1 MKHLYILS
9 AIISLSVSANIELII
24 NKVQSVLPDGAVVE
38 RIEESEISGIYK
50 VFYGDLQPIYVSSDG
65 DFFIYGD
72 MYSIKNESI
81 KNLTQ
86 EDINNNRSNIIKDIE
101 EEDFIYFKSS
111 TERHLIT
118 VFTDVDCGY
127 CRKFHKEIESY
138 NLKGIS
144 VRYLAFPRSG
154 IGNDSYNKM
163 VSAWCS
169 KDRNQSLSQYKEDI
183 QKELL
188 FCEENPI
195 ESHYNIGRFLGV
207 TGTPAIFTAKGEY
220 IKGYYSPEDLLELL
234 E

>member
-86 EDINNNRSNIIKDIE
+86 ED
-101 EEDFIYFKSS
+101 FIYFKSPA
-111 TERHLIT
+111 ERHLIT

-163 VSAWCS
+163 VSTWCS

-195 ESHYNIGRFLGV
+195 ESHYNIGRYLGV

>member
-101 EEDFIYFKSS
+101 LS
-111 TERHLIT
+111 LI
-118 VFTDVDCGY
+118 
-127 CRKFHKEIESY
+127 HI
-138 NLKGIS
+138 
-144 VRYLAFPRSG
+144 
-154 IGNDSYNKM
+154 
-163 VSAWCS
+163 
-169 KDRNQSLSQYKEDI
+169 
-183 QKELL
+183 
-188 FCEENPI
+188 
-195 ESHYNIGRFLGV
+195 
-207 TGTPAIFTAKGEY
+207 
-220 IKGYYSPEDLLELL
+220 
-234 E
+234 

>member
-1 MKHLYILS
+1 
-9 AIISLSVSANIELII
+9 
-24 NKVQSVLPDGAVVE
+24 
-38 RIEESEISGIYK
+38 
-50 VFYGDLQPIYVSSDG
+50 
-65 DFFIYGD
+65 

-101 EEDFIYFKSS
+101 EEDFIYFKSPA
-111 TERHLIT
+111 ERHLIT

-183 QKELL
+183 QKNYYFVKKTQLSHIIILADFRSYRYSCNFYSKRRVYKRLL
-188 FCEENPI
+188 FSRGFIRTFRIICQI
-195 ESHYNIGRFLGV
+195 RVLKKQALYHLIFLV
-207 TGTPAIFTAKGEY
+207 K
-220 IKGYYSPEDLLELL
+220 
-234 E
+234 

>member
-1 MKHLYILS
+1 
-9 AIISLSVSANIELII
+9 
-24 NKVQSVLPDGAVVE
+24 
-38 RIEESEISGIYK
+38 
-50 VFYGDLQPIYVSSDG
+50 
-65 DFFIYGD
+65 

-111 TERHLIT
+111 AERHLIT

-188 FCEENPI
+188 FCEEKPN
-195 ESHYNIGRFLGV
+195 
-207 TGTPAIFTAKGEY
+207 
-220 IKGYYSPEDLLELL
+220 
-234 E
+234 